1 MTLNSSSSSPMIS
14 NYAPVNYRHQTNGD
28 VFAGQYPIQTPQGII
43 HTTQQSQL
51 APPLPPRP
59 NSLFQTS
66 SSAYGSPYGNNFGY
80 GSFGNGY
87 GSFGMGGYNSFN
99 SFGYGGGFGRPQ
111 YGGGNPLDPEMRF
124 IQMAEESSRSTFQSI
139 ESVVSTIGNIATML
153 DSTYFALT
161 SSFRAILGLAAN
173 FSHLRGFFGRFFSTF
188 AIFRSIIWI
197 YKKLL
202 YMIGLSKIN
211 PSTQINLSEA
221 FKDAEKVQSND
232 FFNASQQNSS
242 GLAMVLFLTF
252 IFTAPY
258 LIMKLFGSLM
268 NSTDDQSKNPASWI
282 NPIEAVV
289 LYNFNSDQ
297 PSELSV
303 KAGQIVRIAPKE
315 VQQLNRLL
323 STNWLLATVDGNNVG
338 LVPVNYIKR
347 NDLNQVPTNNVFNR
361 DITSIQNQINQ
372 QQEQST
378 QELPQELPT
387 AIKDNKTIKP
397 PESTDKIENIC

>member
-1 MTLNSSSSSPMIS
+1 MTLNSSSSSPLIS
-14 NYAPVNYRHQTNGD
+14 NYAPVNYRQQTNGD
-28 VFAGQYPIQTPQGII
+28 VFGGQYPIQTPQGITLLYCLSFNTLI
-43 HTTQQSQL
+43 YALNNYIKGIVHTTQQSQL

-66 SSAYGSPYGNNFGY
+66 SSVYSPYGNNFGY

-99 SFGYGGGFGRPQ
+99 SFGYGGFGRPQ
-111 YGGGNPLDPEMRF
+111 FGGGNPMDPEMRF

-202 YMIGLSKIN
+202 YMIGLSKVN

-232 FFNASQQNSS
+232 FFNAAASQQNSS

-268 NSTDDQSKNPASWI
+268 NSTADQCKFKFEP
-282 NPIEAVV
+282 
-289 LYNFNSDQ
+289 
-297 PSELSV
+297 
-303 KAGQIVRIAPKE
+303 
-315 VQQLNRLL
+315 
-323 STNWLLATVDGNNVG
+323 
-338 LVPVNYIKR
+338 
-347 NDLNQVPTNNVFNR
+347 
-361 DITSIQNQINQ
+361 
-372 QQEQST
+372 
-378 QELPQELPT
+378 
-387 AIKDNKTIKP
+387 
-397 PESTDKIENIC
+397 

>member
-1 MTLNSSSSSPMIS
+1 MTLDSSSSPLIS
-14 NYAPVNYRHQTNGD
+14 NYAPVNYRQQTSGD
-28 VFAGQYPIQTPQGII
+28 VFGGQYPIQTPQGII

-51 APPLPPRP
+51 LPPLPPRP

-66 SSAYGSPYGNNFGY
+66 SSVYSPYGNNFGY
-80 GSFGNGY
+80 GSFGNGNGF

-99 SFGYGGGFGRPQ
+99 SFGYGGYGRPQ
-111 YGGGNPLDPEMRF
+111 FGGGNPLDPEMRF

-202 YMIGLSKIN
+202 YMIGLSKVN

-268 NSTDDQSKNPASWI
+268 NSTADQSKNPSSWI

-289 LYNFNSDQ
+289 LYNFNADH
-297 PSELSV
+297 PSELSIKV
-303 KAGQIVRIAPKE
+303 GQIVRIAPKE

-347 NDLNQVPTNNVFNR
+347 NDINQVPTNNTSNR
-361 DITSIQNQINQ
+361 DIPSIQSQILK
-372 QQEQST
+372 QQEQAVNT
-378 QELPQELPT
+378 PLEPT
-387 AIKDNKTIKP
+387 AMKDEINIKP
-397 PESTDKIENIC
+397 PEITDKNENIS